1 MKQLFR
7 FATLLLLL
15 SVGVGISSC
24 SDDDDS
30 GAGNDQSIIGTWVCS
45 DDEYESGEYDSFTFN
60 ADGTCVETECY
71 YDYGGHLKEERSYFD
86 YSFRNGLLTIYKYES
101 GRDYVVRVTI
111 SGNRMEMVEKD
122 GDVHHYVRQGG
133 SSVSPGG
140 DGNAN
145 AAFYIGTWCYADES
159 YYEEIT
165 FRSNGTGTWTWYD
178 NEEYN
183 ESESFTYTYS
193 DGVIIMT
200 AGDETEF
207 FSVESV
213 SQNQIKIDG
222 DIYTRKQA

>member
-30 GAGNDQSIIGTWVCS
+30 GAGNDQSIIGTWVRS
-45 DDEYESGEYDSFTFN
+45 DGGYHEEAESFTFN
-60 ADGTCVETECY
+60 ADGTCCEVSHY
-71 YDYGGHLKEERSYFD
+71 YDYSTGQYQEDEEYFR
-86 YSFRNGLLTIYKYES
+86 YSCRNGILTIYNYES

-122 GDVHHYVRQGG
+122 GDVFHYVRQGG

-140 DGNAN
+140 DGNTN
-145 AAFYIGTWCYADES
+145 TAFYIGTWYWSDEG
-159 YYEEIT
+159 YYEEFT
-165 FRSNGTGTWTWYD
+165 FRSNGTGTYAWYD
-178 NEEYN
+178 NEGDSG
-183 ESESFTYTYS
+183 SESFTYTYS

-200 AGDETEF
+200 AGDETDF

-213 SQNQIKIDG
+213 SQNKIRIDG
-222 DIYTRKQA
+222 DIYIRK